1 MEEKLEKAKKILTKY
16 NQEHLLKNFDNLSRE
31 KQDILLEQIL
41 SIDFEQMKELY
52 ANIGKNIDN
61 TDAKIEPIS
70 FIEKS
75 KIQEEKDFKIG
86 AEDVKNGKLAIVTM
100 AGGQGTRLRT

>member
-16 NQEHLLKNFDNLSRE
+16 NQEHLLSNFNNLSKE
-31 KQDILLEQIL
+31 KQEILLDQIL

-52 ANIGKNIDN
+52 NSIGKNTQN
-61 TDAKIEPIS
+61 SNVKIEPIS
-70 FIEKS
+70 FVEKS
-75 KIQEEKDFKIG
+75 KVEEEKDFKIG